1 MAAPANAPT
10 SPFFEPSAGFDAGA
24 TPALLGAMLRAHE
37 RVSDLIFSP
46 GRPPQVEI
54 NGRLVVVQAPG
65 FRVLSADDTR
75 RIAAD
80 LIGNNKQAI
89 TILREQG
96 SCDVSYGLPGLARF
110 RVNAFIQRGSCAV
123 VMRVIPTAIPDL
135 ATLGLPSQLSEIAAL
150 RDGMVLVTGPRGSG
164 KSSTLA
170 ALLDL
175 INQHQICHIITIEDP
190 IEFLHNHKSA
200 TVHQREL
207 HSDIPS
213 IPLALRAALRQ
224 APNVVLV
231 SELRDRETME
241 MVLEAAETG
250 HLVLSSLNT
259 VDAAKTV
266 ERILSLFPAT
276 EQAATRGRLARCIR
290 QVVSQKLIPRRDN
303 RGRVPVVELLK
314 VLPGTLESLEISS
327 PASTH
332 TLYFDSEIEKLV
344 RAGAVDLET
353 AILHATDPGQLRQDV
368 ADLQ

>member
-1 MAAPANAPT
+1 
-10 SPFFEPSAGFDAGA
+10 
-24 TPALLGAMLRAHE
+24 
-37 RVSDLIFSP
+37 
-46 GRPPQVEI
+46 
-54 NGRLVVVQAPG
+54 
-65 FRVLSADDTR
+65 
-75 RIAAD
+75 
-80 LIGNNKQAI
+80 
-89 TILREQG
+89 
-96 SCDVSYGLPGLARF
+96 
-110 RVNAFIQRGSCAV
+110 
-123 VMRVIPTAIPDL
+123 
-135 ATLGLPSQLSEIAAL
+135 
-150 RDGMVLVTGPRGSG
+150 
-164 KSSTLA
+164 
-170 ALLDL
+170 
-175 INQHQICHIITIEDP
+175 
-190 IEFLHNHKSA
+190 
-200 TVHQREL
+200 L